1 MIRMLF
7 KTGLRRLTSHPASNI
22 HQTSY
27 NSRRSLLRCCQ
38 KGNHWISV
46 FFERTSV
53 VTAAVFSRV
62 ATKRTIFGMWL
73 LNAEVHQEK
82 SYFLDETGFKI
93 ETGRRMGR
101 SLVGKIAQIFRWTM

>member
-7 KTGLRRLTSHPASNI
+7 KTGLRRLTSYPASNI
-22 HQTSY
+22 H
-27 NSRRSLLRCCQ
+27 RRSLLRCCQ
-38 KGNHWISV
+38 KGNHWSSV

-101 SLVGKIAQIFRWTM
+101 SLVGKVAQIFRWTM